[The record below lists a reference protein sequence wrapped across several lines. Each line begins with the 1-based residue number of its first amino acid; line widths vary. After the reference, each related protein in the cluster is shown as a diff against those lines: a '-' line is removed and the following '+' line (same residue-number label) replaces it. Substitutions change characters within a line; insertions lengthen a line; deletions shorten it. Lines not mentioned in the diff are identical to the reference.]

1 MYASLALIGRVVY
14 FVAWMFVM
22 LLLPEVVKKKKA
34 GARTAN
40 ILWKYVGYIG
50 LLSASIVVVC
60 FAFPKMIVN
69 VMFGQAY
76 LEVAHL
82 LGPYALAT
90 GLFAVANLFTYY
102 FLSLGKY
109 RPVYF
114 SLVGGALQ
122 ISGVL
127 LFHDQLLHVVLVQI
141 ATMLVLLLVQVVYC
155 FKQEGVRLS
164 VNR

>member
-1 MYASLALIGRVVY
+1 
-14 FVAWMFVM
+14 
-22 LLLPEVVKKKKA
+22 
-34 GARTAN
+34 
-40 ILWKYVGYIG
+40 
-50 LLSASIVVVC
+50 
-60 FAFPKMIVN
+60 MIVN
-69 VMFGQAY
+69 LMFGQAY

-90 GLFAVANLFTYY
+90 GLFAAANLFTYY

-155 FKQEGVRLS
+155 FKEEGVRLS